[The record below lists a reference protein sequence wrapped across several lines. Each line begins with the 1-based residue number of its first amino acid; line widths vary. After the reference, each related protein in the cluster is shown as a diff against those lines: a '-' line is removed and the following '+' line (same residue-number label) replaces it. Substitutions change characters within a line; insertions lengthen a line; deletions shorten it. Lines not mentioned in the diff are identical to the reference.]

1 MFGLGIWEILVI
13 LVIALVIMGPDRL
26 PTLAKAL
33 GRGMREFRKATREI
47 QASLEVEEVRR
58 TVRRG
63 VAVARSPRSAIQK
76 QVVKTLLGDEE
87 KKDEISPGSD
97 QSETAKTDAVKQE
110 QDEPKKDEKP
120 EKGLKDYEELTK
132 NKPSTDKERDSS

>member
-63 VAVARSPRSAIQK
+63 VAVARSPRGALGK
-76 QVVKTLLGDEE
+76 QVVKTLFGDEE
-87 KKDEISPGSD
+87 KQDETSEDADESQADTAGSD
-97 QSETAKTDAVKQE
+97 KSESDPKQTKE
-110 QDEPKKDEKP
+110 P
-120 EKGLKDYEELTK
+120 EKGLEDYVELTK
-132 NKPSTDKERDSS
+132 SSTDAKRDSS

>member
-26 PTLAKAL
+26 PTIAKAL

-63 VAVARSPRSAIQK
+63 VAVARSPRREIGR
-76 QVVKTLLGDEE
+76 QVAKTLLGDEE
-87 KKDEISPGSD
+87 KADETSEDADESKDAAPELEKDEAEP
-97 QSETAKTDAVKQE
+97 E
-110 QDEPKKDEKP
+110 QTKEP
-120 EKGLKDYEELTK
+120 EKGLEEYEELTK
-132 NKPSTDKERDSS
+132 PSTKAERDSS